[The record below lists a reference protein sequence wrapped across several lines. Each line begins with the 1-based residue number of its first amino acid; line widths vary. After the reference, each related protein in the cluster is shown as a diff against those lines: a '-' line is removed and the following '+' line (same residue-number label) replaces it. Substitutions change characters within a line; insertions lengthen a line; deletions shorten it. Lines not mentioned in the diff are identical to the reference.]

1 MGLMSSSPPRL
12 TRPGDCARRGAAA
25 GDVVQRLASLV
36 PLLFVF
42 AAVSASPT
50 DSKILFPRG
59 VTVPRPVQEFAW
71 KVIETRCN
79 YQAHERE
86 QRSFWAYDAHV
97 KNVDAGTA
105 YSISIVS
112 ELTWK
117 KTEPPA
123 VIEMTILHDGLIRLT
138 ALKSSFV
145 VCVFDGL

>member
-1 MGLMSSSPPRL
+1 M
-12 TRPGDCARRGAAA
+12 
-25 GDVVQRLASLV
+25 ASLV
-36 PLLFVF
+36 LILCAF
-42 AAVSASPT
+42 AAFSAAPT
-50 DSKILFPRG
+50 ESRILFPRG

-71 KVIETRCN
+71 KVIETRCS
-79 YQAHERE
+79 YQAYERE
-86 QRSFWAYDAHV
+86 QRSFWAYDAHI

-123 VIEMTILHDGLIRLT
+123 VIEMTIVHDGLIRLT